1 MKTSDTATTTWY
13 ASSVNKPDVRPASAT
28 MNENSPIC
36 AWLAPTTRRTDAGR
50 GRTRTWRMATTDFP
64 TFTIAATA
72 RIWIGWCTKM
82 PGSSGI
88 PTDTNNWT
96 VKTSVSA
103 DLGELE
109 RETRIRD
116 ESRREQHH
124 RDAGH

>member
-1 MKTSDTATTTWY
+1 
-13 ASSVNKPDVRPASAT
+13 
-28 MNENSPIC
+28 
-36 AWLAPTTRRTDAGR
+36 
-50 GRTRTWRMATTDFP
+50 
-64 TFTIAATA
+64 
-72 RIWIGWCTKM
+72 
-82 PGSSGI
+82 
-88 PTDTNNWT
+88 